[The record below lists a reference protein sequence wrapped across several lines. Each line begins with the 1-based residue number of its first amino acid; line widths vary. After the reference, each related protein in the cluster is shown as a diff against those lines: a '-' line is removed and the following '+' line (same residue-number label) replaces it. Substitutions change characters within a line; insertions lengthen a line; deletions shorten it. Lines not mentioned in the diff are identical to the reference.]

1 MKMARKQVI
10 FAPRR
15 LVSHPVFFLF
25 RLLFL
30 FSTSSLVAAVRL
42 SPLITITVMSCSVLQ
57 VHKAKLTDMFD
68 ATRIRTWDVYICK
81 CGWLARGFLGSPQ
94 VWYVQ
99 KLGG

>member
-10 FAPRR
+10 FARGR

-42 SPLITITVMSCSVLQ
+42 SPLITFTVMSCSVLQ
-57 VHKAKLTDMFD
+57 VHKAKLADMFD
-68 ATRIRTWDVYICK
+68 AT
-81 CGWLARGFLGSPQ
+81 LS
-94 VWYVQ
+94 
-99 KLGG
+99 KLGMCIYVL